1 MYRFDPSF
9 LRNSHKNSAR
19 HLRTYT
25 SRFSLAASFAASQV
39 MFFVS
44 SVVLMLL
51 FFSDLLDLIGELLF
65 SMESA

>member
-1 MYRFDPSF
+1 
-9 LRNSHKNSAR
+9 LRIFSQDSAR
-19 HLRTYT
+19 HLKTYA